1 MTEAAERGRYRRA
14 WKLFVGTKLLEHVL
28 NVRQNTYMQV
38 LIIPSR
44 VILLECFHYTSPL
57 GRAER

>member
-1 MTEAAERGRYRRA
+1 MTEAAERGRYRRT

-38 LIIPSR
+38 LIDPFPCHS
-44 VILLECFHYTSPL
+44 LECFHYTSPL